1 MVLDPTAREA
11 NIRDSLKR
19 YFVEKLQTA
28 EGIPITFDR
37 GLTAPT
43 IQGTAAEYWVSI
55 MIGPLQ
61 RDTLSSL
68 FIDLFCCSR
77 QDNEGFALARL
88 CDTVM
93 GYLNADDTANE
104 VPPKRIPFYQSYPDK
119 DWDLIGAL
127 LVVEIKE
134 TTVSP
139 PLADDTKARQLST
152 TIRFASKV

>member
-1 MVLDPTAREA
+1 MALDPTAREA

-19 YFVEKLQTA
+19 YFLENLQIV

-37 GLTAPT
+37 GLAAPT
-43 IQGTAAEYWVSI
+43 VQGVAADQWVSI
-55 MIGPLQ
+55 MIGPLE

-68 FIDLFCCSR
+68 FVDLFCCSR

-93 GYLNADDTANE
+93 GYLIADDNAGE
-104 VPPKRIPFYQSYPDK
+104 VPPKRIPFYQSYSDK
-119 DWDLIGAL
+119 DWEVIGAL
-127 LVVEIKE
+127 AVTRIQE

-152 TIRFASKV
+152 MIRFASKV

>member
-1 MVLDPTAREA
+1 MVLDPSAREA
-11 NIRDSLKR
+11 NVRDSLKR
-19 YFVEKLQTA
+19 YFLEKLEVA
-28 EGIPITFDR
+28 ENIPITFDR
-37 GLTAPT
+37 GLSAPT
-43 IQGTAAEYWVSI
+43 VQGVSADHWVSI
-55 MIGPLQ
+55 VIGPLE
-61 RDTLSSL
+61 RDTLSAL
-68 FIDLFCCSR
+68 FVDLFCCSR
-77 QDNEGFALARL
+77 QDNEGFALARM

-93 GYLNADDTANE
+93 GTLIADDDAGE
-104 VPPKRIPFYQSYPDK
+104 IPPKRIPFYQSYPDK